1 VDGCKKGWVVAE
13 WNTSRKGIRLA
24 VFASFAEVLAAYSDE
39 RARAI
44 AVDIPI
50 GLVDGSRRCDTESRA
65 VLTCRKSSVFPAP
78 YRCYANAIDYHT
90 TNAESK
96 ERFGRGISAQAFGIY
111 RKVAE
116 VNGQMTPELQARVI
130 EVHPEI
136 CFWAMNGQQDVCASK
151 HSGPGYLQR
160 LALLK
165 ASIEL
170 PDIEWDNV
178 ESGVRGAQPDDVL
191 DAVAAAWTA
200 RKWVNGSFGRF
211 PAVEELDAKGL
222 RAEII
227 Y

>member
-1 VDGCKKGWVVAE
+1 
-13 WNTSRKGIRLA
+13 
-24 VFASFAEVLAAYSDE
+24 
-39 RARAI
+39 
-44 AVDIPI
+44 
-50 GLVDGSRRCDTESRA
+50 
-65 VLTCRKSSVFPAP
+65 
-78 YRCYANAIDYHT
+78 
-90 TNAESK
+90 
-96 ERFGRGISAQAFGIY
+96 
-111 RKVAE
+111 
-116 VNGQMTPELQARVI
+116 
-130 EVHPEI
+130 
-136 CFWAMNGQQDVCASK
+136 
-151 HSGPGYLQR
+151 
-160 LALLK
+160 LLK